1 MQYYHL
7 AWCRMKN
14 HKGTVV
20 TDEIANDFSK
30 IGIPYA
36 RDLFLCGWITQEQ
49 FELAQGIEEKL
60 EQMTQKKESWKILK
74 SLKA

>member
-1 MQYYHL
+1 
-7 AWCRMKN
+7 MKS

-36 RDLFLCGWITQEQ
+36 RDLFLGGWITQEQ

>member
-1 MQYYHL
+1 
-7 AWCRMKN
+7 MKN

-20 TDEIANDFSK
+20 TDEIANDFLE

-36 RDLFLCGWITQEQ
+36 RDLFLCGWITKEQ
-49 FELAQGIEEKL
+49 FELAQGIEERL

>member
-1 MQYYHL
+1 
-7 AWCRMKN
+7 MKS

-60 EQMTQKKESWKILK
+60 E
-74 SLKA
+74 